1 MPTLTNVLNE
11 HVRRLARREIRRNI
25 QKTRK
30 LTAQYRRDI
39 AALKRSIA
47 ALTRSISF
55 LEKQEK
61 RRTGQARGGAA
72 LGHSAASQGDGGKSL
87 RFRADGMKT
96 HRAKLGISAADY
108 GKLVGVSGLTIYH
121 WESKKA
127 KPRRSQLPKLASVR
141 GLGKREAIK
150 RLEMLGNG

>member
-1 MPTLTNVLNE
+1 MPNVINALNE
-11 HVRRLARREIRRNI
+11 QIRRLARREIRASI
-25 QKTRK
+25 KATRK
-30 LTAQYRRDI
+30 ATAQYRRDI
-39 AALKRSIA
+39 AALKREITS
-47 ALTRSISF
+47 LRRSQAF

-61 RRTGQARGGAA
+61 RRRGTTAA
-72 LGHSAASQGDGGKSL
+72 GIADSGSETSL

-127 KPRRSQLPKLASVR
+127 KPRRSQLPKLAAVR
-141 GLGKREAIK
+141 GLGKREVMK
-150 RLEMLGNG
+150 RLRTYPDNPRNA

>member
-1 MPTLTNVLNE
+1 MPNLTNVLNE

-25 QKTRK
+25 KQTRK
-30 LTAQYRRDI
+30 ATAQYRRDI
-39 AALKRSIA
+39 AAMKRDIA
-47 ALTRSISF
+47 ALTRSLSF

-61 RRTGQARGGAA
+61 RRTGSARGGAGGA
-72 LGHSAASQGDGGKSL
+72 STAAASADSKSL

-108 GKLVGVSGLTIYH
+108 GRLVGVSGLTIYH

-141 GLGKREAIK
+141 GLGKREAAK
-150 RLEMLGNG
+150 RLQMIGNG